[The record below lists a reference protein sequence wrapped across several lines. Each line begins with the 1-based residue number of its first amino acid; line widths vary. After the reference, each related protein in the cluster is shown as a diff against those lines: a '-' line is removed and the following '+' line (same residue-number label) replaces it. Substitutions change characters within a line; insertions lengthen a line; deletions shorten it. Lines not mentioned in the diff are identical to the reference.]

1 MTYYSGRDCGK
12 AFRTVRINTIQVALD
27 IPAEH
32 WSFRATPDAMSVHEM
47 LAHLAASTTWYLKLH
62 RDDKKTFVSFED
74 FGNYIGAA
82 KAFEQALDTRE
93 AVLAALESEGEAF
106 TALLDSMSED
116 EMAEKVT
123 FPDPLEPKTRFEML
137 LGAKEHEMHHRGQL
151 MVYERMVGVVP
162 HLTRQRQAMMAA
174 RVAENQKN

>member
-1 MTYYSGRDCGK
+1 MTYYSGLDCGR
-12 AFRTVRINTIQVALD
+12 AFRTVRNNTIQVALD
-27 IPAEH
+27 IPAEQ
-32 WSFRATPDAMSVHEM
+32 WGFRATPDSLSVHEI
-47 LAHLAASTTWYLKLH
+47 LAHLASYTTWYLKLH
-62 RDDKKTFVSFED
+62 RDEKKDIVTFDD
-74 FGNYIGAA
+74 FGAYMGAT

-106 TALLDSMSED
+106 AAMLDGMSD
-116 EMAEKVT
+116 ETLGEYVS
-123 FPDPLEPKTRFEML
+123 FSPPLEPKTRFEML
-137 LGAKEHEMHHRGQL
+137 LGAKEHEMHHRAQL